1 MKQPL
6 PMQLFELWTLAPQ
19 VIATRL
25 MQMTATSYPAKK
37 SEVREMNEMWTEK
50 VQAVVSAC
58 QAVTAES
65 MRFQTKIFSAVVS
78 NAMTP
83 ALIPQTTAQA
93 MLRYGPAGGT
103 KMTEKLVQPFHKKVK
118 SNARRLL

>member
-25 MQMTATSYPAKK
+25 MQMTTTSYPAKK

-65 MRFQTKIFSAVVS
+65 LRFQTKIFSAVVS

-83 ALIPQTTAQA
+83 ALIPQTD
-93 MLRYGPAGGT
+93 R
-103 KMTEKLVQPFHKKVK
+103 K
-118 SNARRLL
+118 SVV